1 MNRTTK
7 NNSPQITPVTATVF
21 QICKPSVITCHY
33 ANFSSRGLLLMP
45 ASEVVLNGI
54 SRKSERLLALFP
66 LLRISFPVW
75 RSFSFSFS
83 ISLSLY
89 IYISMSI
96 SLSLYLHLCIS
107 VSISISTFFLYLS
120 IYLYLPQYFSLNQ
133 CLYTFLYI
141 SISIS
146 LLSLPLS
153 LFDYLFSCFRSPNLS
168 DHLI

>member
-75 RSFSFSFS
+75 RSSFFLFLYLPISLYLYLYVYIS
-83 ISLSLY
+83 ISLSTSLY
-89 IYISMSI
+89 ICIYINIYFLSI
-96 SLSLYLHLCIS
+96 S
-107 VSISISTFFLYLS
+107 
-120 IYLYLPQYFSLNQ
+120 
-133 CLYTFLYI
+133 LYI
-141 SISIS
+141 SISTSVFLFKSMSLYIS
-146 LLSLPLS
+146 IYLNIYITPLS
-153 LFDYLFSCFRSPNLS
+153 PFIPF
-168 DHLI
+168 